1 MFFETAD
8 AVHIGPVR
16 RSREDRLV
24 PILTPLTGEEDL
36 AVKVRRPRCG
46 GNRAAVL
53 LASTTAGAKRQED
66 ECNHQAQSKGLPHHS
81 SLGTPC
87 HIRAFL
93 VD

>member
-53 LASTTAGAKRQED
+53 LASTTAGAKRQDD
-66 ECNHQAQSKGLPHHS
+66 ECHQQPH
-81 SLGTPC
+81 P
-87 HIRAFL
+87 RACLTILLWILL
-93 VD
+93 VISAPS